1 MVQSPHKDY
10 FKIASDWNKVY
21 RAIFYMSLILSVIVT
36 FWENETINETFIT
49 IMSLT
54 LLIIIEQII
63 KYYTFKAEEIR
74 RKDHLDNSLGS
85 KYLHSHSQNYY
96 DTNEINTGLYKMIV
110 NTFESALFSYTISEK
125 MRNKKV
131 LKNLLL
137 FICIIALSIIGF
149 TKSKY
154 GLTIL
159 QLFLSKDYI
168 LDFVDIYIYNSRVKN
183 IFDDL
188 KKLFDNNLKN
198 NSRSINKNMSEI
210 IRLYME
216 YETNISDSKIALDS
230 SIYNQVNESL
240 TQEWEQIKIEYKIE

>member
-1 MVQSPHKDY
+1 
-10 FKIASDWNKVY
+10 
-21 RAIFYMSLILSVIVT
+21 
-36 FWENETINETFIT
+36 
-49 IMSLT
+49 
-54 LLIIIEQII
+54 
-63 KYYTFKAEEIR
+63 
-74 RKDHLDNSLGS
+74 
-85 KYLHSHSQNYY
+85 
-96 DTNEINTGLYKMIV
+96 MIV